1 MKIITIIG
9 DKGVGKTTL
18 FRQLIRRFPPQPDK
32 SQFSP
37 SPVIN
42 YAENLIK
49 IDDNIY
55 RLIDTPAFIFSPQ
68 NEIEKGIKKQTEDLL
83 KTSDLIC
90 WIIDQKDERAFALK
104 KYLKNFSAPQIL
116 IFNQKNTEEEEEFFS
131 YSSLGLQ
138 HFLAI
143 SARKNANLDKLS
155 QKIIALLPD
164 SADEKT
170 DHQDKELKL
179 LIFGPPNSGK
189 STLMNYLLQENRSLA
204 TPIAGTTQE
213 PVISDWNWQETLK
226 KLFQQ
231 TKGTFSED
239 QKIDFELVD
248 TAGITKE
255 QKLKEKTWKNC
266 DLAWAILDA
275 TLPLTKQ
282 ILQIVNLGEKHNK
295 PLIIIINKC
304 DLLAEKKEQ
313 EAASERRKKILTEP
327 KKELEKELRNRLK
340 SLSYVPII
348 FLSALQ
354 GTGMKALLK
363 VLKEMLTQAQKK
375 ASKKELAEIV
385 EKMVISHPPKYF
397 KGNKLKIYFA
407 KQEHGLTQT
416 FIFFVN
422 NPQWA
427 HFSYQRY
434 MANYLRKSLNLP
446 YLPIKIILK
455 KSE

>member
-1 MKIITIIG
+1 DQGENNFFMKIITIIG

-18 FRQLIRRFPPQPDK
+18 FRQLVRRFPPQPGQ
-32 SQFSP
+32 SQFNP
-37 SPVIN
+37 SPIIN

-49 IDDNIY
+49 IDDNTY

-68 NEIEKGIKKQTEDLL
+68 NEIEKG
-83 KTSDLIC
+83 
-90 WIIDQKDERAFALK
+90 DERAFALK

-116 IFNQKNTEEEEEFFS
+116 IFNQKNTEEEEDFFS

-143 SARKNANLDKLS
+143 SARKNADLDKLS

-213 PVISDWNWQETLK
+213 P
-226 KLFQQ
+226 
-231 TKGTFSED
+231 
-239 QKIDFELVD
+239 
-248 TAGITKE
+248 
-255 QKLKEKTWKNC
+255 
-266 DLAWAILDA
+266 
-275 TLPLTKQ
+275 Q

-304 DLLAEKKEQ
+304 DLLVEKKDQ

-340 SLSYVPII
+340 SLSYAPII

-354 GTGMKALLK
+354 GRGIKTLLK

-375 ASKKELAEIV
+375 
-385 EKMVISHPPKYF
+385 
-397 KGNKLKIYFA
+397 
-407 KQEHGLTQT
+407 
-416 FIFFVN
+416 
-422 NPQWA
+422 
-427 HFSYQRY
+427 
-434 MANYLRKSLNLP
+434 
-446 YLPIKIILK
+446 
-455 KSE
+455 